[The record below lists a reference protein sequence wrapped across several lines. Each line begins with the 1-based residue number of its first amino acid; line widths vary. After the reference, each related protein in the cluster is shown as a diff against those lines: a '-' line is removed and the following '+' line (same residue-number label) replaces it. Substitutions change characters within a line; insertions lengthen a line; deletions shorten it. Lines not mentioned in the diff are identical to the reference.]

1 MTIDPSLQPT
11 IMKAIEAL
19 ASVCDHAQAR
29 DRAGFS
35 KATAGPG
42 HEIAALGAARWTAD
56 LWDYAGRL
64 GAHHGRQLEKAG
76 VLDNQDLARLQA
88 FANRGHASPVIKTD
102 WLDVDVI
109 EGQKMLIAS
118 ISGNHVLT
126 GVLKRLSDS
135 EAYRPAGSGRLW
147 RISARFAFAVTGQT
161 DGFERMSPEVDAF
174 IAQSRANATPD
185 DRLLAHSGPLFVLD
199 EDKRTVSFTAPY
211 DHDLREA
218 LRGMENAW
226 MKKGKSWQEITY
238 TARLNSSG
246 VEFADMVL
254 NRFGGKA
261 TQEALEAIVAARTVT
276 PVRAEPE
283 AVSVAFTQ
291 VDGRVLIR
299 LSRVDKA
306 MVAAIKEIG
315 DRRFVDGSWS
325 VPAHSSSFTR
335 LIEVSERMPGADALK
350 EPAERMRDELLALE
364 ASDPIA
370 ARRRGYFPTLS
381 LEPQGNGETIAVSMS
396 QFVECWVDGLRSLPR
411 DRRSY
416 DGTAWVVQ
424 NSERVFDYLARYFDK
439 AHEKQQYPSWGDE
452 AVNVLR
458 RHIAQL
464 HTLAPAP
471 EDGQSLEGP
480 KPL

>member
-1 MTIDPSLQPT
+1 MTVDPTLQPT
-11 IMKAIEAL
+11 IIKAIEAL

-42 HEIAALGAARWTAD
+42 HEIAALGAARWTD
-56 LWDYAGRL
+56 TLWDYAGRL

-76 VLDNQDLARLQA
+76 VLDEQDLARLQA

-109 EGQKMLIAS
+109 DGQKMLIAS
-118 ISGNHVLT
+118 ISGNQALT
-126 GVLKRLSDS
+126 DVLKRLPDS

-147 RISARFAFAVTGQT
+147 RISARFAFAATGKT
-161 DGFERMSPEVDAF
+161 EGYERMSPEVDAF
-174 IAQSRANATPD
+174 IAQSDVEATPQ
-185 DRLLAHSGPLFVLD
+185 DRLLAHSGPLFMLD
-199 EDKRTVSFTAPY
+199 EEKRTVSFTAPY
-211 DHDLREA
+211 DHDLREV

-246 VEFADMVL
+246 VEFADIVL
-254 NRFGGKA
+254 TRFGGKA
-261 TQEALEAIVAARTVT
+261 TQEAMEAIQAARTVA

-283 AVSVAFTQ
+283 AVSVSMTHA
-291 VDGRVLIR
+291 DGRILIR

-306 MVAAIKEIG
+306 MVAAIKEID
-315 DRRFVDGSWS
+315 DRRYVDGSWS
-325 VPAHSSSFTR
+325 VPAHSSSFIK
-335 LIEVSERMPGADALK
+335 LIEASSSMPGASSLK

-364 ASDPIA
+364 AADPIA

-381 LEPQGNGETIAVSMS
+381 LEPRESGETVAVSMS

-416 DGTAWVVQ
+416 DGNAWVVQ

-439 AHEKQQYPSWGDE
+439 AHEKQNYPDWGDE

-458 RHIAQL
+458 RHIAHL
-464 HTLAPAP
+464 RTLDAKVEGEP
-471 EDGQSLEGP
+471 SLQGP
-480 KPL
+480 GL